1 MCMNCGC
8 GEPNDDRG
16 KPENITLDVL
26 QRAAG
31 ANDQTVLE
39 SAEHIL
45 EAAQLAVHE
54 PRGDVGLARPAASSG
69 AANAG
74 SEGGH
79 GTPASES

>member
-26 QRAAG
+26 ARASS
-31 ANDQTVLE
+31 ANHQSLRE

-45 EAAQLAVHE
+45 EAVQLSVHE
-54 PRGDVGLARPAASSG
+54 PGADGGLAQPAAMTG
-69 AANAG
+69 AAEAG
-74 SEGGH
+74 ASGGR